1 MANYLSVWYF
11 EHGEDTNVC
20 TEFGS
25 TPQPFPEGYQWDYC
39 SPNALIGQIKC
50 NNGEIVSKSGTSYK
64 VIWMDRNFEYVSVP
78 VLRKLARLAK
88 NGAWIGGPKPVA
100 SPSLA
105 DDMEEWNTLVGKIWG
120 GKYPNVVVSDSV
132 TPCCINT
139 SSIRSRS
146 VVRTPYF
153 S

>member
-1 MANYLSVWYF
+1 
-11 EHGEDTNVC
+11 
-20 TEFGS
+20 
-25 TPQPFPEGYQWDYC
+25 
-39 SPNALIGQIKC
+39 
-50 NNGEIVSKSGTSYK
+50 
-64 VIWMDRNFEYVSVP
+64 MDRNFEYVSVP